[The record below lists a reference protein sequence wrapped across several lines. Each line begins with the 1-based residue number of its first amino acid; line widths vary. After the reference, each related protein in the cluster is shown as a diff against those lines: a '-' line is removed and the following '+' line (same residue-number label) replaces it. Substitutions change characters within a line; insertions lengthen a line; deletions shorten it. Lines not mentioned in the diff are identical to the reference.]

1 MKECNVLPL
10 HFVEGTFEELRCQ
23 NCELDS
29 TGSDVNITH
38 SPKTKTSQTS
48 RKTNDR
54 AIDAYRTKES
64 PFCILLHFCFGSHF
78 LENPPKIC

>member
-38 SPKTKTSQTS
+38 SQKTS
-48 RKTNDR
+48 RKPNGK
-54 AIDAYRTKES
+54 AIDADCRYLTQEFRSANGT
-64 PFCILLHFCFGSHF
+64 CF
-78 LENPPKIC
+78 LETEAYHIRDLKPLRV